1 MREGERMTNSS
12 TVLIVEDEENLA
24 DLFGIWLREQFTV
37 HVAYNGEDALEIFA
51 EESIDIV
58 LLDRRMPGLS
68 GTEVLQSI
76 RKNGDCQQ
84 VIMVTAVRP
93 TEELTSIDVDDYL
106 IKPIDQT
113 KLIQAVEAAELVLTY
128 EDSLTELLSLTARKA
143 TLEANLDRTELEA
156 DDRYGDLLQRIR
168 ELEEQADTTLE
179 RLATDYQIDMLV
191 RDQRIGSQ
199 PVEQL

>member
-1 MREGERMTNSS
+1 MAHSS
-12 TVLIVEDEENLA
+12 TVLIVEDEKNLA
-24 DLFGIWLREQFTV
+24 DLFGIWLQEQFEV
-37 HVAYNGEDALEIFA
+37 HVAYAGEDALEIFA

-76 RKNGDCQQ
+76 REGGDAQQ
-84 VIMVTAVRP
+84 VIMVTAVQP
-93 TEELTSIDVDDYL
+93 TEDLASIDVDDYL
-106 IKPIDQT
+106 LKPIDRT
-113 KLIQAVEAAELVLTY
+113 KLLRAVEAAELILTY

-143 TLEANLDRTELEA
+143 TLEANLDKTELEQ
-156 DDRYGDLLQRIR
+156 DERYGALIQRIQ
-168 ELEEQADTTLE
+168 ELEEEADTTLQ
-179 RLATDYQIDMLV
+179 RLETDYQIDMLV

>member
-1 MREGERMTNSS
+1 MTHSS
-12 TVLIVEDEENLA
+12 TVLIVEDEKNLA
-24 DLFGIWLREQFTV
+24 DLLGIWLQEQFEV
-37 HVAYNGEDALEIFA
+37 YVAYAGEDALEIFA

-76 RKNGDCQQ
+76 RENGDAQQ
-84 VIMVTAVRP
+84 VIMVTAVQP
-93 TEELTSIDVDDYL
+93 TEDLASIDVDDYL
-106 IKPIDQT
+106 LKPIDRT
-113 KLIQAVEAAELVLTY
+113 KLLRAVEAAELILTY

-143 TLEANLDRTELEA
+143 TLEANLDKTELEK

-168 ELEEQADTTLE
+168 ELEEEADTTLQ
-179 RLATDYQIDMLV
+179 RLETDYQIDMLV

-199 PVEQL
+199 PVEQF

>member
-1 MREGERMTNSS
+1 
-12 TVLIVEDEENLA
+12 
-24 DLFGIWLREQFTV
+24 
-37 HVAYNGEDALEIFA
+37 
-51 EESIDIV
+51 
-58 LLDRRMPGLS
+58 MPGLS

-76 RKNGDCQQ
+76 RENGDGQQ

-93 TEELTSIDVDDYL
+93 TEELASIDVDDYL
-106 IKPIDQT
+106 IKPIDRT
-113 KLIQAVEAAELVLTY
+113 KLTRAVEAAELVLTY

-156 DDRYGDLLQRIR
+156 DDRYSDLLQRIR

-179 RLATDYQIDMLV
+179 RLETDYQIDMLV

>member
-1 MREGERMTNSS
+1 MAHSS
-12 TVLIVEDEENLA
+12 TVLIVEDEKNLA
-24 DLFGIWLREQFTV
+24 DLFGIWLQEQFEV
-37 HVAYNGEDALEIFA
+37 HVAYSGEDALEIFA

-76 RKNGDCQQ
+76 REGGDAQQ
-84 VIMVTAVRP
+84 VIMVTAVQP
-93 TEELTSIDVDDYL
+93 TEDLASIDVDDYL
-106 IKPIDQT
+106 LKPIDRT
-113 KLIQAVEAAELVLTY
+113 KLLRAVEAAELVLTY

-143 TLEANLDRTELEA
+143 TLEANLDKTELEQ
-156 DDRYGDLLQRIR
+156 DERYGALIQRIQ
-168 ELEEQADTTLE
+168 ELEEEADTTLQ
-179 RLATDYQIDMLV
+179 RLETDYQIDMLV

>member
-1 MREGERMTNSS
+1 MTHSS

-24 DLFGIWLREQFTV
+24 DLFDIWLQEQFEIY
-37 HVAYNGEDALEIFA
+37 VAYSGEDALETFA
-51 EESIDIV
+51 EEPIDIV

-76 RKNGDCQQ
+76 REGGDAQQ
-84 VIMVTAVRP
+84 VIMVTAVQP
-93 TEELTSIDVDDYL
+93 TEDLASIDVDDYL
-106 IKPIDQT
+106 LKPIDRT
-113 KLIQAVEAAELVLTY
+113 KLLRAVEAAELILTY

-143 TLEANLDRTELEA
+143 TLEANLDETELEK

-168 ELEEQADTTLE
+168 ELEEEADTTLQ
-179 RLATDYQIDMLV
+179 RLETDYQIDMLV

-199 PVEQL
+199 PVEQF

>member
-1 MREGERMTNSS
+1 MTHSS
-12 TVLIVEDEENLA
+12 TVLIVEDEKNLA
-24 DLFGIWLREQFTV
+24 DLFGIWLQEQFEV
-37 HVAYNGEDALEIFA
+37 HVAYSGEDALEIFA

-76 RKNGDCQQ
+76 RESGDAQQ
-84 VIMVTAVRP
+84 VIMVTAVQP
-93 TEELTSIDVDDYL
+93 TEDLASIDVDDYL
-106 IKPIDQT
+106 LKPIDRT
-113 KLIQAVEAAELVLTY
+113 KLLRAVEAAELILTY

-143 TLEANLDRTELEA
+143 TLEANLDKTELEK

-168 ELEEQADTTLE
+168 ELEEEADTTLQ
-179 RLATDYQIDMLV
+179 RLETDYQIDMLV

-199 PVEQL
+199 PVEQF

>member
-1 MREGERMTNSS
+1 MTHSS

-24 DLFGIWLREQFTV
+24 DLFGIWLQEQFEV
-37 HVAYNGEDALEIFA
+37 HVAYSGEDALEIFA

-76 RKNGDCQQ
+76 RESGDAQQ
-84 VIMVTAVRP
+84 VIMLTAVQP
-93 TEELTSIDVDDYL
+93 TEDLASIDVDDYL
-106 IKPIDQT
+106 LKPIDRT
-113 KLIQAVEAAELVLTY
+113 KLLRAVEAAELVLTY

-143 TLEANLDRTELEA
+143 TLEANLDKTELEK
-156 DDRYGDLLQRIR
+156 DERYGGLLQRIR
-168 ELEEQADTTLE
+168 ELEEEADTTLQ
-179 RLATDYQIDMLV
+179 RLETDYQIDMLV

-199 PVEQL
+199 PVEQF

>member
-1 MREGERMTNSS
+1 MTHSS

-24 DLFGIWLREQFTV
+24 DLFGIWLQEQFEV
-37 HVAYNGEDALEIFA
+37 HVAYSGEDALEIFA

-76 RKNGDCQQ
+76 REGGDAQQ
-84 VIMVTAVRP
+84 VIMVTAVQP
-93 TEELTSIDVDDYL
+93 TEDLASIDVDDYL
-106 IKPIDQT
+106 LKPIDRT
-113 KLIQAVEAAELVLTY
+113 KLLRAVEAAELILTY

-143 TLEANLDRTELEA
+143 TLEANLDKTELEK

-168 ELEEQADTTLE
+168 ELEEEADTTLQ
-179 RLATDYQIDMLV
+179 RLKTDYQIDMLV

-199 PVEQL
+199 PVEQF

>member
-1 MREGERMTNSS
+1 MTHSS

-24 DLFGIWLREQFTV
+24 DLFGIWLQEQFEV
-37 HVAYNGEDALEIFA
+37 HVAYAGEDALEIFA

-76 RKNGDCQQ
+76 REGGDAQQ
-84 VIMVTAVRP
+84 VIMVTAVQP
-93 TEELTSIDVDDYL
+93 TEDLASIDVDDYL
-106 IKPIDQT
+106 LKPIDRT
-113 KLIQAVEAAELVLTY
+113 KLLRAVEAAELILTY

-143 TLEANLDRTELEA
+143 TLEANLDKTELEK

-168 ELEEQADTTLE
+168 ELEEEADTTLQ
-179 RLATDYQIDMLV
+179 RLKTDYQIDMLV

-199 PVEQL
+199 PVEQF

>member
-1 MREGERMTNSS
+1 MTHSS
-12 TVLIVEDEENLA
+12 TVLIVEDEKNLA
-24 DLFGIWLREQFTV
+24 DLFGIWLQEQFEV
-37 HVAYNGEDALEIFA
+37 HVAYSGEDALEIFA

-76 RKNGDCQQ
+76 REGGDAQQ
-84 VIMVTAVRP
+84 VIMVTAVQP
-93 TEELTSIDVDDYL
+93 TEDLASIDVDDYL
-106 IKPIDQT
+106 LKPIDRT
-113 KLIQAVEAAELVLTY
+113 KLLRAVEAAELILTY

-143 TLEANLDRTELEA
+143 TLEANLDKTELEK

-168 ELEEQADTTLE
+168 ELEEEADTTLQ
-179 RLATDYQIDMLV
+179 RLETDYQIDMLV

-199 PVEQL
+199 PVEQF

>member
-1 MREGERMTNSS
+1 MTHSS
-12 TVLIVEDEENLA
+12 TVLIVEDEKNLA
-24 DLFGIWLREQFTV
+24 DLFGIWLQEQFEV
-37 HVAYNGEDALEIFA
+37 HVAYSGEDALEIFA

-76 RKNGDCQQ
+76 RENGDAQQ
-84 VIMVTAVRP
+84 VIMVTAVQP
-93 TEELTSIDVDDYL
+93 TEDLASIDVDDYL
-106 IKPIDQT
+106 LKPIDRT
-113 KLIQAVEAAELVLTY
+113 KLLRAVEAAELILTY

-143 TLEANLDRTELEA
+143 TLEANLDKTELEK

-168 ELEEQADTTLE
+168 ELEEEADTTLQ
-179 RLATDYQIDMLV
+179 RLKTDYQIDMLV

-199 PVEQL
+199 PVEQF

>member
-1 MREGERMTNSS
+1 MTNSS

-24 DLFGIWLREQFTV
+24 DLFDIWLREQFEV

-51 EESIDIV
+51 EEPIDIA

-76 RKNGDCQQ
+76 RENGDGQQ

-93 TEELTSIDVDDYL
+93 TEELASIDVDDYL
-106 IKPIDQT
+106 IKPIDRT
-113 KLIQAVEAAELVLTY
+113 KLTRAVEAAELVLTY

-156 DDRYGDLLQRIR
+156 DARYSDLLQRIR

-179 RLATDYQIDMLV
+179 RLETDYQIDMLV